1 MEITTNI
8 NTKIEEIIRDNKIF
22 RYALELQNTT
32 DVKRKELIKLKLINL
47 QGIPTKEL
55 STTAKTKLDEIYDNI
70 DSFTLKQKWSKLK
83 DKQKLERIKLFI
95 ESSDLSDSKKVQLDK
110 TIIEMIKNKTF
121 KTSYIDYDSKDGK
134 IISIDIPDFK
144 YEESDSDSDSE
155 LSDSELSNSE

>member
-95 ESSDLSDSKKVQLDK
+95 ESSDLSDSKKVQLEK

-121 KTSYIDYDSKDGK
+121 KISYIDYDSKDGK

>member
-121 KTSYIDYDSKDGK
+121 KISYIDYDSKDGK